1 MRSFFKRPSWASR
14 GEESIQSDFYRRS
27 GQVYADI
34 IASNKE
40 ARESLT
46 TSVGD
51 SPVEDSQTYK
61 FHCISGK
68 DDNICY
74 DAPTDTG
81 GPNLSPTIINDQ
93 ESLHMSQNT
102 LPQNEPKEE
111 QRIDRHTSK
120 IAGPGN
126 IDPADDVFGTHGDTN
141 MSGNQPIKCNM
152 QSQKKHML
160 GGSGGENS
168 LSDTRSPEAILNYS
182 EHGQKTRLDN
192 TLPCEPT
199 QEDPVVQILITSEIE
214 NSKPLIVHRKMSQPL
229 KDVRLAWCKRQN
241 LTDKLQ
247 SSVFLTWKGRRLFDV
262 TTCNSLGVD
271 RWRFP
276 AIDDDAQ
283 VGDGS
288 LRIHMEAATAEP
300 LNFTKKPTLSAT
312 NLSAGLESTDIE
324 STEQDALIRVILKC
338 PGLDDFKTKVT
349 PKTQISRLVAAFRG
363 SKQLPSD
370 KHVYLLFDGDRLDPN
385 NCLVDYDIADLDL
398 VDVIIKKHT

>member
-126 IDPADDVFGTHGDTN
+126 IDPADDVF
-141 MSGNQPIKCNM
+141 
-152 QSQKKHML
+152 
-160 GGSGGENS
+160 
-168 LSDTRSPEAILNYS
+168 AILNYS